1 MFSVFGIV
9 AYVELP
15 TIPGDR
21 GKTINR
27 GYALVEFQTPEGAAK
42 ALHAWATDAPL
53 GQQQQEQVAVKLDQ
67 IATMP
72 PQELITLG
80 PRMGLKLTSK
90 QTPILFFW

>member
-42 ALHAWATDAPL
+42 SSHAWAADVPL
-53 GQQQQEQVAVKLDQ
+53 GQQQQEQAAVKLDQ
-67 IATMP
+67 IASMP
-72 PQELITLG
+72 PQELLTLG
-80 PRMGLKLTSK
+80 PRMGLKLISK
-90 QTPILFFW
+90 QALFL